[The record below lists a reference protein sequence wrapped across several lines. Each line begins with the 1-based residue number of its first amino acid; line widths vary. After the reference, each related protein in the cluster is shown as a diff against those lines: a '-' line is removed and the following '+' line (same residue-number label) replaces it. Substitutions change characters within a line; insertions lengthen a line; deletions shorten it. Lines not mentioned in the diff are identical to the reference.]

1 MDGASVQTLQLDL
14 VANGLCWLIE
24 MGNFELVRSFDE
36 LSKMRTTVQKLVKVK
51 EAVDLVVA
59 SITRFV
65 KKRNTNNI
73 VQVPPPERLTGP
85 LALTII
91 IEQKRSRDTVNDLG

>member
-14 VANGLCWLIE
+14 VANGLGWLIE
-24 MGNFELVRSFDE
+24 MDNFELVRSFDE
-36 LSKMRTTVQKLVKVK
+36 LSKMRTTMQKLFKVK
-51 EAVDLVVA
+51 EVVDLVVA

-73 VQVPPPERLTGP
+73 VQVPPPN
-85 LALTII
+85 A
-91 IEQKRSRDTVNDLG
+91 

>member
-1 MDGASVQTLQLDL
+1 MNSASVQTLQLDL
-14 VANGLCWLIE
+14 VANGLGWLIE
-24 MGNFELVRSFDE
+24 MDNFELVRSFDE
-36 LSKMRTTVQKLVKVK
+36 LSKMRTTMQKLFKVK
-51 EAVDLVVA
+51 EVVDLVVA

-85 LALTII
+85 II